1 MTPPVIERLDDV
13 RMDEVRLRTPV
24 GDADLAALKLGDV
37 VYLDGILYTAREGVY
52 RRVVDE
58 GVDLPAGVRAL
69 SNVNFHCSPAGRS
82 TPSSTTR
89 RYTPSRAV

>member
-52 RRVVDE
+52 RRVVDRCPQPHL
-58 GVDLPAGVRAL
+58 VHADVVQPLDD
-69 SNVNFHCSPAGRS
+69 
-82 TPSSTTR
+82 R
-89 RYTPSRAV
+89 RRHSIPSRR